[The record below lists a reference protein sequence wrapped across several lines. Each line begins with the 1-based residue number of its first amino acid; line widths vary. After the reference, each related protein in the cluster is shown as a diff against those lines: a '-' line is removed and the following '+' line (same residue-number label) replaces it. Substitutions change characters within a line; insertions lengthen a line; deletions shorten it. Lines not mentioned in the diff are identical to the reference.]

1 MQEPRRRTA
10 RIDGPIQPIDGAS
23 IQARVAERLREAIIR
38 GDYAPGTALSEVTL
52 ADAFRTSRTPIR
64 EALKQLQ
71 VEGLVEIRPRVG
83 TFVTEPSRRELVE
96 LFQVKEV
103 LEGLAARLLA
113 QRGMVPE
120 IEQLEANLRE
130 SDRSVAAGDPA
141 RYAELVHEFHDLIV
155 RGADNG
161 KLAAHYRTLMNQL
174 AYHRLV
180 LTSLRRPGRPG
191 ASVHE
196 HHEILERIIAKDE
209 YGAETAMRDHVRAS
223 HRQLIA
229 GLDATTHRHH
239 DDDAA

>member
-1 MQEPRRRTA
+1 MQEPRA
-10 RIDGPIQPIDGAS
+10 PVEPIDGAS
-23 IQARVAERLREAIIR
+23 IQSRVAERLREAIIR
-38 GDYAPGTALSEVTL
+38 GDYAPGTALSEVAL

-83 TFVTEPSRRELVE
+83 TFVTEPSRREVVE
-96 LFQVKEV
+96 LFEVKEV

-113 QRGMVPE
+113 QRGRVPE
-120 IEQLEANLRE
+120 TDQLEANLRE
-130 SDRSVAAGDPA
+130 SDKAVAAGDAA

-180 LTSLRRPGRPG
+180 LTSLGRPGRPD
-191 ASVHE
+191 ASANE
-196 HHEILERIIAKDE
+196 HHMIFERIVAKDA
-209 YGAETAMRDHVRAS
+209 YGAEAAMRNHVRAS
-223 HRQLIA
+223 HRQLMA
-229 GLDATTHRHH
+229 GLEAEAHG
-239 DDDAA
+239 DDGA